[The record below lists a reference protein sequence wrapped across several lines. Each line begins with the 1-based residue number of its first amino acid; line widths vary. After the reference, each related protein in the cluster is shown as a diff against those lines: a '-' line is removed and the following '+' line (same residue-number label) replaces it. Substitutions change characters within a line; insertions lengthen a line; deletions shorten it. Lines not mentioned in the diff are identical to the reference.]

1 MIRAIIKKWIL
12 QIQILSLKK
21 NRSLNNTNI
30 PKKKTNNANLLF
42 FEFNGSLYFMGV
54 NNGHFICLNEDLN
67 QHKIIICVSHEALA
81 SNMFGIILLQHI
93 M

>member
-1 MIRAIIKKWIL
+1 MDIIDSNLIIK
-12 QIQILSLKK
+12 KK

-67 QHKIIICVSHEALA
+67 
-81 SNMFGIILLQHI
+81 
-93 M
+93 